1 MNGACEALR
10 AWLDMLKSSSMIKKS
25 IDTTLRAQFQI
36 SISRFDV
43 LSALERGGPEG
54 LRAGALSEKLM
65 VTEGNTTQVT
75 ALLVRDGLVKRSNSR
90 EDGRVAIFK
99 LTKKGE
105 RLFSRIAAENKQLI
119 DDTFSGLSKSEL
131 QQFRKLL
138 GKLKLPNGVSKT
150 KRPIQKKD
158 AA

>member
-1 MNGACEALR
+1 MNGSREALR
-10 AWLDMLKSSSMIKKS
+10 AWLAMLKSSSAIKKS
-25 IDTTLRAQFQI
+25 IDTTMRTQFQI

-43 LSALERGGPEG
+43 LSALDRGGPEG
-54 LRAGALSEKLM
+54 LRAGALSEMLM

-75 ALLVRDGLVKRSNSR
+75 ALLIRDGLVKRSNSR

-105 RLFSRIAAENKQLI
+105 RLFERMAAKNKQLI
-119 DDTFSGLSKSEL
+119 DATFVGLSKTEL

-138 GKLKLPNGVSKT
+138 GKLNLPNGINKT
-150 KRPIQKKD
+150 KRPIPKKD